1 MYFKISIHVGTFVCN
16 VSSPSYNTVEVS
28 CKLLG
33 NLARVN
39 VTLNCTSRIGG
50 LEYYTVVDDSP
61 IVIPSIPAGN
71 YTVDTTA
78 VDINFRTVEMIAVA
92 DNVTTSSLPTYGPTT
107 DATITNTTTTDVT
120 TTNETITGETSTD
133 ASTTNVTATNET
145 TTSVPSPIT
154 SITTTDATTTNETIA
169 TGTIP
174 DGVIAN
180 RSTTEDATSKYS
192 VYDAINMCS

>member
-61 IVIPSIPAGN
+61 IVMPNIPAGN
-71 YTVDTTA
+71 YTVDTTAA

-120 TTNETITGETSTD
+120 TTNETTTGETSTD

-145 TTSVPSPIT
+145 ITSVPSPIT

-169 TGTIP
+169 NETTT
-174 DGVIAN
+174 DGASTN
-180 RSTTEDATSKYS
+180 LSTTEDATSK
-192 VYDAINMCS
+192 